1 MHSLV
6 IFSLSCLL
14 IPGTLSLRVVVS
26 GYNTQLATY
35 NVQGSELSPAGE
47 WDVGAVNT
55 DMTWLQV
62 DGSTIWAG
70 HEVGDYAG
78 YPGSVASRWEVSGDG
93 SALYLQEALHTES
106 VYTAHLL
113 VDKEQGMAYA
123 ANYGGSSF
131 TAMSLQDGKLGAV
144 AYLEGFG
151 EGCRDAS
158 HPHQTV
164 AHKEWVWVVDLGC
177 DTVWHYK
184 VDHQQVEK
192 VGQTSVRAG
201 AGPRHM
207 VIHPDKDLAF
217 LLCELQSFLQV
228 YRLDDGSGDL
238 ELIQELEVSSNGDD
252 TGAEILV
259 GPSGEFLYASSRG
272 TGVVVVYKL
281 GMDDTLYREQEY
293 NLGGIW
299 PRSMAIRD
307 NLLVVIDQYGDSLEA
322 LTIDQA
328 TGLLMAPEGNNMYT
342 TPSQP
347 SFVDFMD

>member
-1 MHSLV
+1 MSNHTVL
-6 IFSLSCLL
+6 
-14 IPGTLSLRVVVS
+14 VS
-26 GYNTQLATY
+26 GYSDQITRLRINQTDSGPVL
-35 NVQGSELSPAGE
+35 EKAGV
-47 WDVGAVNT
+47 WDVDK

-177 DTVWHYK
+177 DTVWH
-184 VDHQQVEK
+184 
-192 VGQTSVRAG
+192 
-201 AGPRHM
+201 
-207 VIHPDKDLAF
+207 
-217 LLCELQSFLQV
+217 
-228 YRLDDGSGDL
+228 
-238 ELIQELEVSSNGDD
+238 
-252 TGAEILV
+252 
-259 GPSGEFLYASSRG
+259 
-272 TGVVVVYKL
+272 
-281 GMDDTLYREQEY
+281 
-293 NLGGIW
+293 
-299 PRSMAIRD
+299 
-307 NLLVVIDQYGDSLEA
+307 
-322 LTIDQA
+322 
-328 TGLLMAPEGNNMYT
+328 
-342 TPSQP
+342 
-347 SFVDFMD
+347 